1 MTNCK
6 ACGVPLAEEDAFCPN
21 CGAATGKPRIQAPKT
36 VMDIQPDPAWQST
49 ATMQPMMQQPLPA
62 QQQTMPQQSVPV
74 DWRQQAAIRDKAQN
88 KNFAIAI
95 KIVLVLACIIG
106 ATYYLVP
113 LLWCVP
119 MTIVAWRKLDRE
131 EPLGTAF
138 KVCTC
143 IFVSRVAGFLMFM
156 MKDEK
161 PTYIQY

>member
-6 ACGVPLAEEDAFCPN
+6 ACGVPLADEDAFCPN

-36 VMDIQPDPAWQST
+36 VMDIQPDPTAWQPS
-49 ATMQPMMQQPLPA
+49 APMQPEMQQPLPVQQPA
-62 QQQTMPQQSVPV
+62 IPQQQA
-74 DWRQQAAIRDKAQN
+74 DWQVQAAMKNRAQN
-88 KNFAIAI
+88 KNYATAI
-95 KIVLVLACIIG
+95 KVMLILACIAG

-119 MTIVAWRKLDRE
+119 MTIVAWKKLDRE

-143 IFVSRVAGFLMFM
+143 IFVSRIAGFLMFM

-161 PTYIQY
+161 PSYIQY